1 MGRTLKVILTNEQR
15 LELEYNYKTG
25 DSHSFRQRCQMILLK
40 SLGKLTKDICQI
52 VGINSQNQV
61 NTWIKRYQSHYN
73 IAGISV
79 LYNAD
84 GQGRKPIFDSKT
96 ESEKIKTVV
105 KQERQKLSNA
115 KEILEKELNKS
126 FNIKT
131 FKNFITGGVPQVLTA
146 DTNDLGVM

>member
-1 MGRTLKVILTNEQR
+1 MGRTLKVILTNDQR
-15 LELEYNYKTG
+15 LELEHSYRTG
-25 DSHSFRQRCQMILLK
+25 DSHSFRQRCRMVILK
-40 SLGKLTKDICQI
+40 SSGKLTKDICQT

-61 NTWIKRYQSHYN
+61 NIWIRRYQSDYDTV
-73 IAGISV
+73 GISV
-79 LYNAD
+79 LHNAE

-96 ESEKIKTVV
+96 ESEKIKAVV

-131 FKNFITGGVPQVLTA
+131 LKNFLKVLTA

>member
-15 LELEYNYKTG
+15 LELEHGYRTG
-25 DSHSFRQRCQMILLK
+25 DSHSFRQRCRMVLLK
-40 SLGKLTKDICQI
+40 SSGKLTKDICQI
-52 VGINSQNQV
+52 VGIHSQNQV
-61 NTWIKRYQSHYN
+61 NTWIKRYQSHYDTV
-73 IAGISV
+73 GISV
-79 LYNAD
+79 LHNAE

-96 ESEKIKTVV
+96 ESEKIKAVV

-131 FKNFITGGVPQVLTA
+131 LKNFLKVLTA
-146 DTNDLGVM
+146 DTHDLGVM

>member
-15 LELEYNYKTG
+15 LELEHGYKTG
-25 DSHSFRQRCQMILLK
+25 DSHSFRQRCRMILLK
-40 SLGKLTKDICQI
+40 SSGKLTKDICQI

-73 IAGISV
+73 TVGISV
-79 LYNAD
+79 LHNAE
-84 GQGRKPIFDSKT
+84 GQGRKPIFNSKT
-96 ESEKIKTVV
+96 ESEKIKAVV

-131 FKNFITGGVPQVLTA
+131 LKNFLKVLTA

>member
-15 LELEYNYKTG
+15 LELEHGYKTG
-25 DSHSFRQRCQMILLK
+25 DSHAFRQRCRMVLLK
-40 SLGKLTKDICQI
+40 SSGKLTKDICQI
-52 VGINSQNQV
+52 VGINSQNQI
-61 NTWIKRYQSHYN
+61 NIWIRRYQSHYDT
-73 IAGISV
+73 IGISV
-79 LYNAD
+79 LHNAD

-96 ESEKIKTVV
+96 ESEKIKAVV

-131 FKNFITGGVPQVLTA
+131 LKNFLKVLTV

>member
-15 LELEYNYKTG
+15 LELEHNYKIG
-25 DSHSFRQRCQMILLK
+25 DSHSFRQRCRMILLK
-40 SLGKLTKDICQI
+40 SSGKLTKDICQI
-52 VGINSQNQV
+52 VGIKSQNQV
-61 NTWIKRYQSHYN
+61 NIWIRRYQSDYDTVGVS
-73 IAGISV
+73 I

-96 ESEKIKTVV
+96 ESEKIKAVV

-131 FKNFITGGVPQVLTA
+131 LKNFLKVLTA

>member
-1 MGRTLKVILTNEQR
+1 MSRILRVILTNEQR
-15 LELEYNYKTG
+15 LELEHGYKTG
-25 DSHSFRQRCQMILLK
+25 DSHSFRQRCRMVLLK
-40 SLGKLTKDICQI
+40 SSGKLTKDICQI
-52 VGINSQNQV
+52 VGIKSQNQI
-61 NTWIKRYQSHYN
+61 NTWIKRYQSDYDT
-73 IAGISV
+73 IGITV

-96 ESEKIKTVV
+96 ESERIKAVV

-131 FKNFITGGVPQVLTA
+131 LKNFLKVLTA
-146 DTNDLGVM
+146 NTNDLGVM

>member
-1 MGRTLKVILTNEQR
+1 MVL
-15 LELEYNYKTG
+15 
-25 DSHSFRQRCQMILLK
+25 
-40 SLGKLTKDICQI
+40 I
-52 VGINSQNQV
+52 VKIKRSAAAV
-61 NTWIKRYQSHYN
+61 NTWIKRYQSHYDTL
-73 IAGISV
+73 GISI
-79 LYNAD
+79 LHNAE

-96 ESEKIKTVV
+96 ESDKIKAIV

-131 FKNFITGGVPQVLTA
+131 LKNFITGGVPQVLTA

>member
-15 LELEYNYKTG
+15 LELEHGYKIG
-25 DSHSFRQRCQMILLK
+25 DSHSFRQRCRMVLLK
-40 SLGKLTKDICQI
+40 SSGKLTKDICQI
-52 VGINSQNQV
+52 VGIKSQNQV
-61 NTWIKRYQSHYN
+61 NIWIRRYQTDYDTV
-73 IAGISV
+73 GILI

-96 ESEKIKTVV
+96 ESEKIKAVV

-131 FKNFITGGVPQVLTA
+131 LKNFLKVLTA
-146 DTNDLGVM
+146 NTNDLGVM

>member
-15 LELEYNYKTG
+15 LELEHGYRTG
-25 DSHSFRQRCQMILLK
+25 DSHSFRQRCRMVLLK
-40 SLGKLTKDICQI
+40 SSGKLTKDICQI
-52 VGINSQNQV
+52 VGIHSQNQV
-61 NTWIKRYQSHYN
+61 NTWIKRYQSHYDTV
-73 IAGISV
+73 GISV
-79 LYNAD
+79 LHNAE

-96 ESEKIKTVV
+96 EIEKIKAVV

-131 FKNFITGGVPQVLTA
+131 LKNFLKVLTA
-146 DTNDLGVM
+146 DTHDLGVM

>member
-1 MGRTLKVILTNEQR
+1 MV
-15 LELEYNYKTG
+15 
-25 DSHSFRQRCQMILLK
+25 F
-40 SLGKLTKDICQI
+40 I
-52 VGINSQNQV
+52 VKIKRSAAAV

-73 IAGISV
+73 TVGISV
-79 LYNAD
+79 LHNAE
-84 GQGRKPIFDSKT
+84 GQGRKPIFNSKT
-96 ESEKIKTVV
+96 ESEKIKAVV

-131 FKNFITGGVPQVLTA
+131 LKNFLKVLTA

>member
-15 LELEYNYKTG
+15 LELAHGYKTG
-25 DSHSFRQRCQMILLK
+25 DSHSFRQRCRMVLLK
-40 SLGKLTKDICQI
+40 SSGKLTKDICRI

-61 NTWIKRYQSHYN
+61 NTWIRRYQSHYDTV
-73 IAGISV
+73 GISV
-79 LYNAD
+79 LYNAA

-96 ESEKIKTVV
+96 ESEKIKAVV

-131 FKNFITGGVPQVLTA
+131 LKNFLKVLTA
-146 DTNDLGVM
+146 DTSDLGVM

>member
-1 MGRTLKVILTNEQR
+1 
-15 LELEYNYKTG
+15 
-25 DSHSFRQRCQMILLK
+25 MILMK
-40 SLGKLTKDICQI
+40 SSEKLTKDICQV
-52 VGINSQNQV
+52 VGIKSQNQV
-61 NTWIKRYQSHYN
+61 NIWIRRYQSNYDSV
-73 IAGISV
+73 GISI

-84 GQGRKPIFDSKT
+84 GQGRKPIFNSET
-96 ESEKIKTVV
+96 ESEKIKAIV

-131 FKNFITGGVPQVLTA
+131 LKNFITGGVPQVLTA

>member
-15 LELEYNYKTG
+15 LELEHGYKTG
-25 DSHSFRQRCQMILLK
+25 DRHSFRQRCRMVLLK
-40 SLGKLTKDICQI
+40 SSGKLTKDICQI
-52 VGINSQNQV
+52 VGIKSQNQV
-61 NTWIKRYQSHYN
+61 NIWIRRYQSRYDT
-73 IAGISV
+73 ISISV
-79 LYNAD
+79 LHNAD

-96 ESEKIKTVV
+96 ESEKIKSVV

-131 FKNFITGGVPQVLTA
+131 LKNFLKVLTA

>member
-15 LELEYNYKTG
+15 LELEHGYKTSI
-25 DSHSFRQRCQMILLK
+25 SHAFRQRCRMVLLK
-40 SLGKLTKDICQI
+40 SSGKLTKDICQF

-61 NTWIKRYQSHYN
+61 NIWIKRYQSHYDT
-73 IAGISV
+73 IGISV
-79 LYNAD
+79 LHNAE
-84 GQGRKPIFDSKT
+84 GQGRKPIFNSKT
-96 ESEKIKTVV
+96 ESEKIKAVV

-131 FKNFITGGVPQVLTA
+131 LKNFLKVLTA

>member
-1 MGRTLKVILTNEQR
+1 MGRTLKVTLTNEQR
-15 LELEYNYKTG
+15 LELEHSYKIG
-25 DSHSFRQRCQMILLK
+25 DSHSFRQRCRMILLK
-40 SLGKLTKDICQI
+40 SSGKLTKDICQI
-52 VGINSQNQV
+52 VGIKSQNQV
-61 NTWIKRYQSHYN
+61 NIWIRRYQSDYDTV
-73 IAGISV
+73 GISI

-96 ESEKIKTVV
+96 ESEKIKAVV

-131 FKNFITGGVPQVLTA
+131 LKNFLKVLTV
-146 DTNDLGVM
+146 DINDLGVM

>member
-1 MGRTLKVILTNEQR
+1 MGRTLKIILTNDQR
-15 LELEYNYKTG
+15 LELEHGYKTG
-25 DSHSFRQRCQMILLK
+25 DSHAFRQRCRMVLLK

-61 NTWIKRYQSHYN
+61 NTWIRRYQTHYDSV
-73 IAGISV
+73 GISV
-79 LYNAD
+79 LHNAD

-96 ESEKIKTVV
+96 ESEKIKAVV

-131 FKNFITGGVPQVLTA
+131 LKNFLKVLTA
-146 DTNDLGVM
+146 DTNDLDVT

>member
-15 LELEYNYKTG
+15 LELEYGYKTG
-25 DSHSFRQRCQMILLK
+25 DSHSFRQRCRMILLK
-40 SLGKLTKDICQI
+40 SSGKLTKDICQI

-61 NTWIKRYQSHYN
+61 NTWIKRYQSHYDTV
-73 IAGISV
+73 GICV
-79 LYNAD
+79 LHNAE

-96 ESEKIKTVV
+96 ESEKIKAVV

-131 FKNFITGGVPQVLTA
+131 LKNFLKVLTA

>member
-1 MGRTLKVILTNEQR
+1 MGRTLKVILTTEQQI
-15 LELEYNYKTG
+15 ELEHGYKTG
-25 DSHSFRQRCQMILLK
+25 NSHAFRQRCRMVLLK
-40 SLGKLTKDICQI
+40 SSGKLTKDICQI

-61 NTWIKRYQSHYN
+61 NTWIRRYQSHYDT
-73 IAGISV
+73 IGISV
-79 LYNAD
+79 LHNAD

-96 ESEKIKTVV
+96 ESEKIKAVV

-131 FKNFITGGVPQVLTA
+131 LKNFLKVLTA
-146 DTNDLGVM
+146 DTNDLDVT

>member
-1 MGRTLKVILTNEQR
+1 MGRTLKVILTTEQQI
-15 LELEYNYKTG
+15 ELEHGYKTG
-25 DSHSFRQRCQMILLK
+25 NSHAFRQRCRMVLLK
-40 SLGKLTKDICQI
+40 SSGKLTKDICQI

-61 NTWIKRYQSHYN
+61 NTWIRRYQSHYN
-73 IAGISV
+73 TIGISV
-79 LYNAD
+79 LHNAD

-96 ESEKIKTVV
+96 ESEKIKAVV

-131 FKNFITGGVPQVLTA
+131 LKNFLKVLTA
-146 DTNDLGVM
+146 DTNDLDVT

>member
-15 LELEYNYKTG
+15 LELEHGYKTG
-25 DSHSFRQRCQMILLK
+25 DSHSFRQRCRMVLLK
-40 SLGKLTKDICQI
+40 SSGKLTKDICQI
-52 VGINSQNQV
+52 VGIHSQNRV
-61 NTWIKRYQSHYN
+61 NIWIKRYQSHYGTV
-73 IAGISV
+73 GILV
-79 LYNAD
+79 LHNAE

-96 ESEKIKTVV
+96 ESEKIKAVV

-131 FKNFITGGVPQVLTA
+131 LKNFLKVLTA
-146 DTNDLGVM
+146 DTNDLDVM